1 MIVVHTRQAADHA
14 FFGHLKIEF
23 EQFEV
28 VFKGFDG
35 MVADEF
41 VAFSRLEGVEGSPVG
56 QHEFVGVTV
65 HTDPI

>member
-1 MIVVHTRQAADHA
+1 
-14 FFGHLKIEF
+14 
-23 EQFEV
+23 
-28 VFKGFDG
+28 

-65 HTDPI
+65 HTDPIRLAGRQNVARELQKSGIDVVG